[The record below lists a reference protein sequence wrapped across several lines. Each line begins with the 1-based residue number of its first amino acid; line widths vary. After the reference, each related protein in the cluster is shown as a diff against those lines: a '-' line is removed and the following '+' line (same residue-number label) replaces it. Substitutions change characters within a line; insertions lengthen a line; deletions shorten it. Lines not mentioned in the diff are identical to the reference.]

1 MGEYGP
7 SIGRDV
13 ILTVIFC
20 NGRCFC
26 FRIDAPFLC
35 QPASVEG
42 ITCYQ
47 TYGGDQYNNQRVHNK
62 IPPRSKMIFPV
73 YMDSKWKKKREKANC
88 VGMLGN
94 KKSLRLPDLCKKTKL
109 YKKRYRVTTS
119 NYRLFLWSITQT
131 RSPMIHFPVN
141 LFSANGERPVRT
153 TFHFWFRL
161 YSSQGIVLWDTCH
174 LAPADGSL

>member
-26 FRIDAPFLC
+26 FGIDAPFLC

-73 YMDSKWKKKREKANC
+73 YMDSKWKKKREKAIVLVC
-88 VGMLGN
+88 LET
-94 KKSLRLPDLCKKTKL
+94 KKLRLPDLCKKTKL
-109 YKKRYRVTTS
+109 SKNAPRY
-119 NYRLFLWSITQT
+119 
-131 RSPMIHFPVN
+131 HF
-141 LFSANGERPVRT
+141 
-153 TFHFWFRL
+153 
-161 YSSQGIVLWDTCH
+161 
-174 LAPADGSL
+174 